1 VTQLRKKMLEELQRR
16 NYSHRTATTYVR
28 IVREFAEHFHQP
40 PDKLG
45 PEQIRQYQAHLFQ
58 AKKLTPATVSQYV
71 SALRFL
77 FVKTLRRHFLAEY
90 IPFPKSRRR
99 LPTVLS
105 PKEVAR
111 LIDAAGNLYHRTLLM
126 TLYSTAVRRA
136 ELCRLKVQDI
146 DSQRMM
152 IRINQGKGGRD
163 REVPLSPKLLQTLRV
178 YFRWMRPTTFLFPG
192 TVKGV
197 RADVPITPNV
207 VWLACRQAAQRAGI
221 TKRLSPHSLRHSCAS
236 HLLEAGADLRTIQVL
251 LGHSR
256 LEHTLIYL
264 HLSPKHLQAIPN
276 PLDTLEVSS
285 LNGVQRSRRL
295 KKK

>member
-1 VTQLRKKMLEELQRR
+1 MTQLRKKMLEELQRR
-16 NYSHRTATTYVR
+16 NYSHRTAKTYVR
-28 IVREFAEHFHQP
+28 IVRDFAEYFHQP

-58 AKKLTPATVSQYV
+58 AKKLAPATVSQYV

-90 IPFPKSRRR
+90 IPFPKSRKR

-105 PKEVAR
+105 PEEVTR
-111 LIDAAGNLYHRTLLM
+111 LIDAACNLYHRTLLM
-126 TLYSTAVRRA
+126 TLYSTAARRA
-136 ELCRLKVQDI
+136 ELCQLKVQDI

-163 REVPLSPKLLQTLRV
+163 REVPLSPKLLEILRV

-221 TKRLSPHSLRHSCAS
+221 TKRLSPHSLRHYAESEIMPSRDSETLWKQLESCADS
-236 HLLEAGADLRTIQVL
+236 VVILGSMRHSPVSFAGHGGSSALDIRSLT
-251 LGHSR
+251 S
-256 LEHTLIYL
+256 
-264 HLSPKHLQAIPN
+264 SPFLW
-276 PLDTLEVSS
+276 
-285 LNGVQRSRRL
+285 
-295 KKK
+295 

>member
-1 VTQLRKKMLEELQRR
+1 MLEELQRR
-16 NYSHRTATTYVR
+16 NYSHRTAKTYVR
-28 IVREFAEHFHQP
+28 IVRDFAEYFHQP

-58 AKKLTPATVSQYV
+58 AKKLAPATVSQYV

-90 IPFPKSRRR
+90 IPFPKSRKR

-105 PKEVAR
+105 PEEVTR
-111 LIDAAGNLYHRTLLM
+111 LIDAACNLYHRTLLM

-163 REVPLSPKLLQTLRV
+163 REVPLSPKLLETLRV
-178 YFRWMRPTTFLFPG
+178 YFRWMQPQTFLFPG

-276 PLDTLEVSS
+276 PLDALEVSS
-285 LNGVQRSRRL
+285 LDGVQRSRRL

>member
-1 VTQLRKKMLEELQRR
+1 MTQLRKKMLEEIQRR
-16 NYSHRTATTYVR
+16 NYSHRTARTYVR
-28 IVREFAEHFHQP
+28 IVRDFAGHFHQP

-58 AKKLTPATVSQYV
+58 AKQLAPATVSQYV

-90 IPFPKSRRR
+90 IPFPKSRKR

-105 PKEVAR
+105 PEEVTR
-111 LIDAAGNLYHRTLLM
+111 LIDAACNLYHRTLLM

-163 REVPLSPKLLQTLRV
+163 REVPLSPKLLETLRV
-178 YFRWMRPTTFLFPG
+178 YFRWMRPATFLFPG

-197 RADVPITPNV
+197 RADIPISPNT

-256 LEHTLIYL
+256 LEHTLVYL
-264 HLSPKHLQAIPN
+264 HLSPKHLQAITN
-276 PLDTLEVSS
+276 PLDTLQVSS
-285 LNGVQRSRRL
+285 LDNVQRSRRL

>member
-1 VTQLRKKMLEELQRR
+1 
-16 NYSHRTATTYVR
+16 
-28 IVREFAEHFHQP
+28 
-40 PDKLG
+40 
-45 PEQIRQYQAHLFQ
+45 
-58 AKKLTPATVSQYV
+58 V
-71 SALRFL
+71 SALRFF

-105 PKEVAR
+105 PEEVTQ

-221 TKRLSPHSLRHSCAS
+221 TKRLSPHSLRHSSAS
-236 HLLEAGADLRTIQVL
+236 HLLEAGADLRTLQLL

-276 PLDTLEVSS
+276 PLDALPVSS
-285 LNGVQRSRRL
+285 LDGVQRSRRL

>member
-1 VTQLRKKMLEELQRR
+1 MLEELQRR
-16 NYSHRTATTYVR
+16 NYSHRTAKTYVR
-28 IVREFAEHFHQP
+28 IVRDFAEYFHQP

-58 AKKLTPATVSQYV
+58 AKKLAPATVSQYV

-77 FVKTLRRHFLAEY
+77 FIKTLRRHFLAEY

-105 PKEVAR
+105 PEEVTR
-111 LIDAAGNLYHRTLLM
+111 LIDAACNLYHRTLLM
-126 TLYSTAVRRA
+126 TLYSTAARRA
-136 ELCRLKVQDI
+136 ELCQLKVQDI

-163 REVPLSPKLLQTLRV
+163 REVPLSPKLLEILRV
-178 YFRWMRPTTFLFPG
+178 YFRWMQPQTFLFPG

-197 RADVPITPNV
+197 RADVPVTPNV
-207 VWLACRQAAQRAGI
+207 VWLACRQAAQKAGI
-221 TKRLSPHSLRHSCAS
+221 TKHLSPHSLRHSCAS

-276 PLDTLEVSS
+276 PLDALEVSS
-285 LNGVQRSRRL
+285 LDVVPRSRRL